1 MKTPFLSI
9 SCVFFIIIVLILLGS
24 HFQENEPSSKPCFME
39 LRQKNDSS
47 QNLNFFEKKEEESK
61 YELTY
66 GWRDFKNN
74 THYLTF
80 SISKQQLSDSE
91 QEYGYYPEEMKKY
104 VDEHIEKMKEKMIIY
119 LNELANREIAKS
131 KYSQY
136 ITVKDITLKS
146 FNLKV
151 SASPARIE
159 KARAEF
165 KRITHKLSK
174 EQNAYFRKIEKEQKK
189 ISKQFLEE
197 RGLRFIGKKIGV
209 DYARCVK
216 NNRSRVKHIVESMRK
231 IKRDLNLYQF
241 LELMLTFIQEIKFG
255 IPSFKE
261 NDKIILG
268 FWVPFKVL
276 VNNLG
281 DCDSKGVTFA
291 AMWMNFRKYP
301 LLLFEVPEHLF
312 VGIAIPSFRGE
323 GVTIRGLRYTL
334 LEVTGPKKM
343 PPGLI
348 TPYSQF
354 YLEGGH
360 FHYVFVQ

>member
-1 MKTPFLSI
+1 MLS
-9 SCVFFIIIVLILLGS
+9 VFFVIIALILLGS
-24 HFQENEPSSKPCFME
+24 HFHKNEPSAKATFID
-39 LRQKNDSS
+39 LRQKNDSG
-47 QNLNFFEKKEEESK
+47 QNLNFFEKKEEESE

-66 GWRDFKNN
+66 GWRDFKSNA
-74 THYLTF
+74 HYLTF

-91 QEYGYYPEEMKKY
+91 QEYGYFPEEMKEY
-104 VDEHIEKMKEKMIIY
+104 VDEHVERMKEEMIVH

-136 ITVKDITLKS
+136 ITIKDITLKS

-151 SASPARIE
+151 SASPARYKE
-159 KARAEF
+159 ARAEF
-165 KRITHKLSK
+165 KRITNKLSK
-174 EQNAYFRKIEKEQKK
+174 EQNAYFRKIEEEQKK
-189 ISKQFLEE
+189 KSKQFLEK

-209 DYARCVK
+209 DYAQCIR
-216 NNRSRVKHIVESMRK
+216 NNRSRVKHIVENMRK
-231 IKRDLNLYQF
+231 IKKNLNLYQF
-241 LELMLTFIQEIKFG
+241 LELMLTFIQEVKFG
-255 IPSFKE
+255 IPPFKE
-261 NDKIILG
+261 NNKIILG

-276 VNNLG
+276 ANNLG

-291 AMWMNFRKYP
+291 AMWMNFKRYP

-323 GVTIRGLRYTL
+323 GITIRGLRYTL

-343 PPGLI
+343 PPGMI
-348 TPYSQF
+348 APYSQF
-354 YLEGGH
+354 YLKGGH